1 MDQLYAAASQLGMM
15 RMQNTRTGTSAGRPF
30 APSVEDGAEIYED
43 LNISLEDI
51 PERPGVT
58 TILKRPGGRIIRH
71 AATAGESGAIG
82 GVPGSNPASD
92 ALTTATQTVRKTV
105 TEHPLAS
112 MAVLFAVGYLI
123 GRKRR

>member
-1 MDQLYAAASQLGMM
+1 
-15 RMQNTRTGTSAGRPF
+15 MQNTRTGASTGRPF
-30 APSVEDGAEIYED
+30 APSSVEDGTEIYED
-43 LNISLEDI
+43 LNVSLEDI

-58 TILKRPGGRIIRH
+58 TVLKRPGGRIIRH
-71 AATAGESGAIG
+71 AADAGGPGHVHSL
-82 GVPGSNPASD
+82 PGSNSAPD
-92 ALTTATQTVRKTV
+92 ALTTATQAVRKTV

>member
-1 MDQLYAAASQLGMM
+1 
-15 RMQNTRTGTSAGRPF
+15 MQNTQNGANTGRPF
-30 APSVEDGAEIYED
+30 APSMVEDGTEIYED
-43 LNISLEDI
+43 LNISLDDI

-71 AATAGESGAIG
+71 AAGADGNIDSL
-82 GVPGSNPASD
+82 PGSNPASD
-92 ALTTATQTVRKTV
+92 AFTTATQAARKTI